1 MPGRAKSRRCCSGLR
16 PVTTLKTM
24 GLVWRLADPRFA
36 TDLNGSGNRIHG
48 ARWNSPGR
56 GVLYTSENLSLCVLE
71 TLVHLPGAL
80 RVRLPERLAIRI
92 EYPDDAEI
100 LELRALPETARAA
113 KCRETGDRW
122 LDGGAALI
130 LKAPSIVVPQD
141 ANFMFNPQHPRMGE
155 VKVVETEPFHF
166 DERMA
171 AEPN

>member
-1 MPGRAKSRRCCSGLR
+1 
-16 PVTTLKTM
+16 M
-24 GLVWRLADPRFA
+24 GFVWRLADPRFA
-36 TDLNGSGNRIHG
+36 SDLNGSGNRIHG

-56 GVLYTSENLSLCVLE
+56 GVLYTSENLSLCLLE

-130 LKAPSIVVPQD
+130 LKAPSIAVPQE

-155 VKVVETEPFHF
+155 VKAVETEPFHF

-171 AEPN
+171 AESN